1 MPVRPVFRCEFCGA
15 RPDHET
21 HDALQ
26 RQMLDLRFGEYVDA
40 DPGNWLTWH
49 GRGIYG
55 RTRYA
60 CGEHRGDLKADLR
73 ETLRH
78 RRAPPVGE
86 GPAPVGRPPRHRPRA
101 QARAL
106 ARLDLRV
113 ALAVPPLGSKLP
125 GLAPSYSNSPA
136 R

>member
-15 RPDHET
+15 RPDRET

-26 RQMLDLRFGEYVDA
+26 RQMLGLRFGEYVDA

-73 ETLRH
+73 ETYGTVGRH
-78 RRAPPVGE
+78 PWAKGPHRGPATAAPTARASSRARSAPPS
-86 GPAPVGRPPRHRPRA
+86 GRPS
-101 QARAL
+101 
-106 ARLDLRV
+106 
-113 ALAVPPLGSKLP
+113 G
-125 GLAPSYSNSPA
+125 YSNSPA

>member
-1 MPVRPVFRCEFCGA
+1 
-15 RPDHET
+15 
-21 HDALQ
+21 
-26 RQMLDLRFGEYVDA
+26 MLDLRFGEYVDA

-73 ETLRH
+73 ETYGTVGRH
-78 RRAPPVGE
+78 PWAKGPHPWAGRRGTDRARRLARAGSRARSAPPS
-86 GPAPVGRPPRHRPRA
+86 GP
-101 QARAL
+101 
-106 ARLDLRV
+106 
-113 ALAVPPLGSKLP
+113 
-125 GLAPSYSNSPA
+125 PSGYSNSPA